1 MTIQSTIMYT
11 KFGVIAI
18 DKYRIGKW
26 KEKPHIDYLCERNVF
41 YKKYNPTIF
50 TSDYLLRFKCL
61 NSCYYIHSILSIYK
75 HDVQALSEAQKNLWN
90 GLRYL
95 HTWMNTI
102 CNRTTA
108 WKHGHSLTTSLSKK
122 LQQFIILTKVLLSL
136 FGRPHKSFL

>member
-1 MTIQSTIMYT
+1 MESLLQTSTWYGNER
-11 KFGVIAI
+11 K
-18 DKYRIGKW
+18 
-26 KEKPHIDYLCERNVF
+26 KPHIEYLCEKVF
-41 YKKYNPTIF
+41 CIKHRIKLYNILIRCYGLCHYIP
-50 TSDYLLRFKCL
+50 SD
-61 NSCYYIHSILSIYK
+61 LSSLQKGCIKLTQYNI
-75 HDVQALSEAQKNLWN
+75 SFEAQKNLWN
-90 GLRYL
+90 SLRYL